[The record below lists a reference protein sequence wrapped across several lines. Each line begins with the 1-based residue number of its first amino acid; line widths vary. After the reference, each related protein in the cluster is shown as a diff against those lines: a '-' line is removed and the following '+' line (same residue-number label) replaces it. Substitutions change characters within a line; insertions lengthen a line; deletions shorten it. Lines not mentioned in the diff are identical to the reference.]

1 VIGLDAALD
10 RLLHHRGYRAAF
22 LAGHLDALDL
32 SAEDR
37 EAIASIDPEAL
48 AREADA
54 VREDLLHRRHR
65 GTGGLLSRYP
75 RTLTAWRSAHPD
87 DGDLVE
93 LISRFMESEAFG
105 AYREIPFAGPGQ
117 SLEEAFYRF
126 CEDEGIGAA
135 EDREDELLAAV
146 MKALL
151 LSPDPSFTLP
161 AEVRAASS
169 GFFAV
174 SRRGEPRLHAAV
186 SGRYL
191 TGALT
196 PFLADLLLSPE
207 DPTAIAARHGV
218 TPAVREA
225 SLSRL
230 AALGLRPR

>member
-1 VIGLDAALD
+1 VIGLDIALD
-10 RLLHHRGYRAAF
+10 RLLHDRGYREAF
-22 LAGHLDALDL
+22 LAGCLDALDL

-37 EAIASIDPEAL
+37 EAVATIDPEAL

-54 VREDLLHRRHR
+54 VQKDLLHRRHR
-65 GTGGLLSRYP
+65 GTGGLLSLYP
-75 RTLTAWRSAHPD
+75 RTLAAWRSAHPD
-87 DGDLVE
+87 DGHLVE
-93 LISRFMESEAFG
+93 IICRFMESEAFG
-105 AYREIPFAGPGQ
+105 AYREIPFAGLGQ

-135 EDREDELLAAV
+135 DEREDEHLSAV

-151 LSPDPSFTLP
+151 LSPDPAFTLP
-161 AEVRAASS
+161 AEVRTASS

-191 TGALT
+191 TGVLT

-207 DPTAIAARHGV
+207 DPAAIAARHDV
-218 TPAVREA
+218 APAVREA
-225 SLSRL
+225 SLSQL